1 MDINYSLVIIA
12 TLAQFILG
20 GLWYSPLMFG
30 KWWMEIMGVESC
42 SKEEMEKLQKSMGAF
57 YALQIFLTLV
67 STIVLSMFIN
77 SMSEYSAY
85 LTALFVLIG
94 FIIPTQIAG
103 VIWGKTSKT
112 VWAKQIFVMVAYQ
125 LVGIMITAF
134 VLSY

>member
-103 VIWGKTSKT
+103 VIWGNTSKT